1 MSDPDDIY
9 WTDPG
14 LLSGQVSPD
23 FPRSGAVDTSLR
35 LLSLSFTVSSVSL
48 AALAVLSLIS
58 ALASDCKEEGSDA
71 KKLPLAVSVFVAFIA
86 FGAWKLRRQIME
98 GFSILEILPEFY
110 RKAGPAGLPPEVAQW
125 KSLTWKWLLCFCLI
139 IWGGIIVIDLY
150 CVAPLAEKCNKEP
163 PPPLIAYLAKARSA
177 IVFFLLLITIAPL
190 LMGLLQIRKWTAP
203 YNKAQ
208 KLLEGNG
215 SGVFTSQGATDLF
228 DDTFAMGE
236 LVDYTG
242 QGHHE
247 PDVVRTSPPYNARIS
262 SGAL

>member
-1 MSDPDDIY
+1 MSFPDDIY
-9 WTDPG
+9 WTDPAV
-14 LLSGQVSPD
+14 LPGQVYPD
-23 FPRSGAVDTSLR
+23 FPRSTAVDTSLR
-35 LLSLSFTVSSVSL
+35 LLGLSFKVSSVSL
-48 AALAVLSLIS
+48 ASLAVLSLIS
-58 ALASDCKEEGSDA
+58 TLASDCKEEGDA
-71 KKLPLAVSVFVAFIA
+71 KKLPLAVSVIVAFIA
-86 FGAWKLRRQIME
+86 FGAWRLRGQIME

-125 KSLTWKWLLCFCLI
+125 KGLTWKWLLCFCLI
-139 IWGGIIVIDLY
+139 IWGGIIVIELY

-163 PPPLIAYLAKARSA
+163 PSPLVAYLAKARSA

-208 KLLEGNG
+208 KLLEGTG
-215 SGVFTSQGATDLF
+215 SGVFTREGATDLF
-228 DDTFAMGE
+228 DDTFEMGE
-236 LVDYTG
+236 LVGYTG

-247 PDVVRTSPPYNARIS
+247 PNVVRTSPPYNARIS